1 MAVHSGFR
9 PIAVRDAVGEQAT
22 NSVEERTSRDRTPGQ
37 DLEPRHNL
45 RGHGGHPPNSDTP
58 YSMVC
63 LDLRA
68 KPMVI
73 SVPAVAK
80 TRYSSVQLID
90 GNTYNYAYIGEP

>member
-1 MAVHSGFR
+1 
-9 PIAVRDAVGEQAT
+9 
-22 NSVEERTSRDRTPGQ
+22 
-37 DLEPRHNL
+37 
-45 RGHGGHPPNSDTP
+45 
-58 YSMVC
+58 MVC